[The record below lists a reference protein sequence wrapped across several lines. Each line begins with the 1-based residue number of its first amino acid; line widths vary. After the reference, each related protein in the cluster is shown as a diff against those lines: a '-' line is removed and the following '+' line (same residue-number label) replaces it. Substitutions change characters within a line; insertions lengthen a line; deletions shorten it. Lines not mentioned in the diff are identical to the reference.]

1 MKPSQPCIIYENIL
15 NNEKWRTHKNIYHN
29 ESECS
34 MWNNS
39 DDQNMDQ
46 QNIIDQFNDDLISY
60 DEARE
65 VAIRIKQK
73 NKLQIFSR

>member
-1 MKPSQPCIIYENIL
+1 MTFDEAESALYHLREYTEQRKM
-15 NNEKWRTHKNIYHN
+15 EKTEKYHN

-65 VAIRIKQK
+65 VAIRMKQK
-73 NKLQIFSR
+73 TNI